1 MFNIFYIINNYK
13 LCFLYLGGQKKES
26 DDIIIK
32 KPLNKKYNIQL
43 TNKEIDN
50 LIEIINKYTS
60 DEKFDA
66 EKNKHII
73 KIKINSIKIK

>member
-1 MFNIFYIINNYK
+1 MFSLF
-13 LCFLYLGGQKKES
+13 GGQKKRES

-60 DEKFDA
+60 DEK
-66 EKNKHII
+66 I
-73 KIKINSIKIK
+73 

>member
-1 MFNIFYIINNYK
+1 MFSLF
-13 LCFLYLGGQKKES
+13 GGQKKRES

-73 KIKINSIKIK
+73 KIQNKFNKIK

>member
-1 MFNIFYIINNYK
+1 MFSLF
-13 LCFLYLGGQKKES
+13 GGQKKKEHI
-26 DDIIIK
+26 DTIIK

-50 LIEIINKYTS
+50 VIEIINKYTS
-60 DEKFDA
+60 DENFDA

-73 KIKINSIKIK
+73 KIQNKLSKIK

>member
-1 MFNIFYIINNYK
+1 MFSLF
-13 LCFLYLGGQKKES
+13 GGQKKKE
-26 DDIIIK
+26 DVDTIIK

-50 LIEIINKYTS
+50 VIEIINKYTS
-60 DEKFDA
+60 DENFDA

-73 KIKINSIKIK
+73 KIQNKLSKIK